1 MPPEPSV
8 TSACEGPRLCTLR
21 YSSALL
27 PKSFE
32 RPGPKSVSPAT
43 YCSGVEVV
51 VWWRWMVD
59 MGGSLFHAYRFGQP
73 NGSSEVDGHR
83 RSASASC
90 PARGP
95 TRCGAPHGAGLVR
108 ARQPRRAPRVER
120 VAAVSQVQ
128 TSATPAQVVQ
138 ARMRV
143 PEDREGTL
151 L

>member
-51 VWWRWMVD
+51 VWWRWIVD
-59 MGGSLFHAYRFGQP
+59 MRAPYSMRSDLVHVARDARLLPLHHA
-73 NGSSEVDGHR
+73 
-83 RSASASC
+83 
-90 PARGP
+90 
-95 TRCGAPHGAGLVR
+95 
-108 ARQPRRAPRVER
+108 QPRRTRGSGLHSAAQGATDGYHFREAPQI
-120 VAAVSQVQ
+120 ASQ
-128 TSATPAQVVQ
+128 
-138 ARMRV
+138 
-143 PEDREGTL
+143 
-151 L
+151 